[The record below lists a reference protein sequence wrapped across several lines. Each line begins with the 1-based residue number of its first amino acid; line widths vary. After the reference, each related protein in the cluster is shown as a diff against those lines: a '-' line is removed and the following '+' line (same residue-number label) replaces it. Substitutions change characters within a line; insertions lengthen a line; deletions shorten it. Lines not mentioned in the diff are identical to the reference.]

1 MNSSALRGILW
12 MLLTTLLFVLVTAI
26 VRFIGDGIPASQ
38 AAFIR
43 YVIGTIILL
52 PFILPLI
59 KKSINKKDLIIYI
72 FRGFAHG
79 AGVILWFYAMSRIP
93 IAEVTAISYTGPIYI
108 SIGAAIFF
116 GEKLA
121 LRRIIAIFIAFIGT
135 LIILRPGFQEIS
147 TGQLAQII
155 SAPLFAISYLLSKEL
170 TKKHNSLVIVCMLS
184 VFVTLILTP
193 PAISVWVQPSI
204 KEIISLGIVAILATL
219 GHITLTQAI
228 KSAPII
234 IIQPISFLQL
244 VWATLIGYFIFSETV
259 DIYVI
264 VGGLVIIV
272 SVTYISYREMKL
284 NTVYKIPQNNLTKL

>member
-1 MNSSALRGILW
+1 MNTNALQGILW
-12 MLLTTLLFVLVTAI
+12 MLLTTLLFVMVTAV
-26 VRFIGDGIPASQ
+26 VRYIGDTIPAPQ

-52 PFILPLI
+52 PFIIPLI
-59 KKSINKKDLIIYI
+59 KKSITRKDLIIYI
-72 FRGFAHG
+72 FRGLAHG
-79 AGVILWFYAMSRIP
+79 FGVILWFYAMSRIP

-121 LRRIIAIFIAFIGT
+121 LRRILAIIIAFIGT
-135 LIILRPGFQEIS
+135 IIILRPGFQEIS
-147 TGQLAQII
+147 LGQLAQVI

-170 TKKHNSLVIVCMLS
+170 TKNHNSLVIVCMLS
-184 VFVTLILTP
+184 VFVTLTLTP
-193 PAISVWVQPSI
+193 PALSVWVQPTM
-204 KEIISLGIVAILATL
+204 KEIICLGFVAILATL

-244 VWATLIGYFIFSETV
+244 VWAVLIGYFIFSELV
-259 DIYVI
+259 DIFVM
-264 VGGLVIIV
+264 VGGLIIII
-272 SVTYISYREMKL
+272 SVTYISYREMTLESK
-284 NTVYKIPQNNLTKL
+284 NKTPHNNLTKI